1 MFLDRALH
9 TASRTPLEGA
19 QLGDLPG
26 VGRVMI
32 DGVVRCGR
40 SRNSLPAMEVPVV
53 VQ

>member
-1 MFLDRALH
+1 L
-9 TASRTPLEGA
+9 LESI

-26 VGRVMI
+26 VGMVMI
-32 DGVVRCGR
+32 DGVVRC

>member
-1 MFLDRALH
+1 M
-9 TASRTPLEGA
+9 LESI

-26 VGRVMI
+26 VGRVKI
-32 DGVVRCGR
+32 DGAVRCGR